1 MDWVQNLKKATGRR
15 QLLNRFFFSFK
26 RNIITYEKRERDGQT
41 GFPPPTW
48 QCCQPLL
55 RDDDYYGPLR
65 ANFGK
70 ALASGFWGPRLAL
83 ARWTTPQLFSWL
95 LLLVLYTPRY
105 LSSPSF
111 FFSIYFSAVKQNNR
125 VILLDYNFLLFTRKG
140 NFFGGRIISLSKR
153 GVLRVGHFYSTLPA
167 VSS

>member
-1 MDWVQNLKKATGRR
+1 MVFLFDFVFHGTGQTLDMDWVQNLKKATGRR
-15 QLLNRFFFSFK
+15 QLLNRFFFLFLK

-83 ARWTTPQLFSWL
+83 ARWTTHNFS
-95 LLLVLYTPRY
+95 VGFY
-105 LSSPSF
+105 SSCSTHHVTCRLPV
-111 FFSIYFSAVKQNNR
+111 FFSPFISVQWNR
-125 VILLDYNFLLFTRKG
+125 TI
-140 NFFGGRIISLSKR
+140 
-153 GVLRVGHFYSTLPA
+153 
-167 VSS
+167 VSSYWIIIFYYSLEKVIFLGGE